1 MPIID
6 VQHLSKSYET
16 YKKSA
21 GFWGSIKS
29 IGHREKVMVD
39 AVKDISFSIEAGE
52 FVGFI
57 GPNGAGKTTTLKM
70 LSGILWPTSG
80 TATVLGHTP
89 WKRHKEFQQ
98 HFGIVLGQKN
108 QLWWDLP
115 AKDSFLLNK
124 EIYQIPKKVFEK
136 RLKTIGELLNV
147 EHLFNIPV
155 NRLSLGERMKCELIN
170 SLLHEPKVLY
180 LDEPTIGLDVVSQKA
195 IRDFLKRWNKENGAT
210 IILTSHAMADV
221 EALCERVI
229 VIDHGRIGH
238 DGPLDELVRSIADH
252 KQLIVDFSEPI
263 KKESLKKFGKIEQF
277 SAMKVSLQVPREQV
291 SVIAKALLDTF
302 PVADLTISEVSMED
316 VVRQFFTKE

>member
-1 MPIID
+1 MPIIEAK
-6 VQHLSKSYET
+6 HLSKSYET
-16 YKKSA
+16 YKKA
-21 GFWGSIKS
+21 PGFLGSLKS

-39 AVKDISFSIEAGE
+39 AVKDISFSIEEGE

-80 TATVLGHTP
+80 TAAVLGETP
-89 WKRHKEFQQ
+89 WKRKKEFQQ

-115 AKDSFLLNK
+115 AKDSFLLGK
-124 EIYQIPKKVFEK
+124 EIYQIPTKVFEK
-136 RLKTIGELLNV
+136 RLKQFGELLDV
-147 EHLFNIPV
+147 ERLYTIPV

-170 SLLHEPKVLY
+170 ALLHEPKVLF

-195 IRDFLKRWNKENGAT
+195 IRDFLKKWNKESGAT

-229 VIDHGRIGH
+229 VIDHGHIGY
-238 DGPLDELVRSIADH
+238 DGPLEKLVHSIANY
-252 KQLIVDFSEPI
+252 KQLTVVFGETV
-263 KKESLKKFGKIEQF
+263 KKEALKTYGEIEHH
-277 SAMKVSLQVPREQV
+277 SSVKTTMRVPREQV
-291 SVIAKALLDTF
+291 SETAKMILDRF
-302 PVADLTISEVSMED
+302 PVVDLTISEVSIED
-316 VVRQFFTKE
+316 VVRQFFNKE